1 MAQSGNL
8 IGNLINWYIGYII
21 MAIFAYVGNILGIIG
36 MWQFGVDGVT
46 GIYDS
51 FKMAD
56 VGDAYTREMTIAYWI
71 ANVTLNRYQKISL
84 WDTTPIDLI
93 SDSLIAYKTWLCQ
106 GFPVQILEG

>member
-56 VGDAYTREMTIAYWI
+56 VGDAYTREMTIAY
-71 ANVTLNRYQKISL
+71 
-84 WDTTPIDLI
+84 
-93 SDSLIAYKTWLCQ
+93 
-106 GFPVQILEG
+106 